1 MSDKIV
7 LISGANSGIGLASA
21 VKFAQNNYKVY
32 ILCRNKEKAERACK
46 DIKDKSNNNDVDY
59 YLADLSSKES
69 IAQSCEQIKSE
80 VKKID
85 ILINNAGA
93 IFGKRIL
100 SNDALEMTFGL
111 NHMGYFWLTHHLL
124 DLVRFGAEKRIINVS
139 SMAHHFVKKIP
150 FDDLQLEHETYKQF
164 RAYSMS
170 KLFNVYFT
178 KKIASLLEMEGITVN
193 CLHPGTIYSGF
204 GQSGSPFFKKLIRI
218 GGPLLGK
225 PDTAAKTIYWMGT
238 EASLKST
245 TGQYFAHMKSARLS
259 KLARNEEAMEKI
271 WSKTLNLARINHFGK
286 TK

>member
-32 ILCRNKEKAERACK
+32 ILCRNKEKAETASRF
-46 DIKDKSNNNDVDY
+46 IKEKSNNNNVDY
-59 YLADLSSKES
+59 FLADLSSKES
-69 IAQSCEQIKSE
+69 IANTCEIIKSE
-80 VKKID
+80 LEKID

-93 IFGKRIL
+93 IFGDRIL
-100 SNDALEMTFGL
+100 NNDDLEMTFGL

-124 DLVRFGAEKRIINVS
+124 DLVHFGAEKRIINVS
-139 SMAHHFVKKIP
+139 SMAHHFVRKIP
-150 FDDLQLEHETYKQF
+150 FDDLQLEHEPYKQF
-164 RAYSMS
+164 RAYSLS

-178 KKIASLLEMEGITVN
+178 KKLANLTAMEGITVN

-204 GQSGSPFFKKLIRI
+204 GQSGSPFFQKLISI

-225 PDTAAKTIYWMGT
+225 PDSAAKTIYWMGT
-238 EASLKST
+238 DASLKST
-245 TGQYFAHMKSARLS
+245 SGQYFAHMKIARLS

-271 WSKTLNLARINHFGK
+271 WSKTLSIAGINHFGK
-286 TK
+286 TN